1 VVVLLANLLQDGAR
15 LDRFGDA
22 AGDIGPDLDLKL
34 PSHTR
39 ASLSAKILVPGVSS
53 LMPSDFGARMSDA
66 ELDALVTFL
75 LAATPSR

>member
-1 VVVLLANLLQDGAR
+1 MGCGSCHHLSAAGS
-15 LDRFGDA
+15 